1 MLTAGGEGDQTTEVK
16 REFTQKGFVDEHIH
30 LYLSAHIK

>member
-1 MLTAGGEGDQTTEVK
+1 MVTAGGEGDQTTVVK
-16 REFTQKGFVDEHIH
+16 REFTQKGFADEHIQ